1 MHLVFCLEILYI
13 FIIFFVNY
21 RYITSGVLHPV
32 CMADFHLLPQRL
44 LMNLT
49 NSGINNLMH
58 HSPLKTFESCTLL
71 TTLINI
77 SRLPSSRFRLSDVS
91 LLMSRPMAAIADDP
105 VKIRE
110 ETLFEENNDRRFSFL
125 CANPSQKL
133 RFHNIIEIN
142 DWKESLQSSLLQ
154 TDVNDSEIPFHS
166 GWMGYFSYPK
176 SQIDSEIIAEFN
188 YYPWSICFDQVCEG
202 FYLLGEPDQAA
213 KDAYSW
219 LLSRLSD
226 SNESGDKLDQ
236 ELDSA
241 HINESDHNTYSEP
254 FKAEP
259 FKARWRKDDYQEAFY
274 KVQSYLLAGDCYQV
288 NLTHPFVSAQY
299 KGSAI
304 STLQPL
310 FDALKPSFGCY
321 FQGEH
326 CELVSMSPERFIS
339 INRAGKLEAK
349 PIKGTI
355 KRSHDSIRDDQL
367 IAELSNSAK
376 NKAENLMIVDLL
388 RNDLSMSAIPGS
400 VNVDKLFELES
411 HPNVHHLVSTISAQ
425 LRPDISPADAISNA
439 FPGGSITGAPKK
451 RAMEIIEE
459 LEVQPRSL
467 YCGSFGYFSDTGNT
481 DFNILIRSLE
491 FRNNSI
497 TCWGGGGITVDSDC
511 NEEYEESLTKIQRI
525 MDVVEGL

>member
-1 MHLVFCLEILYI
+1 
-13 FIIFFVNY
+13 
-21 RYITSGVLHPV
+21 
-32 CMADFHLLPQRL
+32 
-44 LMNLT
+44 MNLT
-49 NSGINNLMH
+49 NGGINKLMH
-58 HSPLKTFESCTLL
+58 HLPFKQFDSCKLL
-71 TTLINI
+71 TTLINM
-77 SRLPSSRFRLSDVS
+77 SRSASFRLRDVS
-91 LLMSRPMAAIADDP
+91 LLISRPMETINAASP
-105 VKIRE
+105 VKSTE
-110 ETLFEENNDRRFSFL
+110 ERLCEDNNDRRFSFL
-125 CANPSQKL
+125 CANPSQTLIFRNTKEIDDWKKTL
-133 RFHNIIEIN
+133 LSPSPLQTEIN
-142 DWKESLQSSLLQ
+142 H
-154 TDVNDSEIPFHS
+154 SEIPFHS

-176 SQIDSEIIAEFN
+176 SQVDSEVMAEFN
-188 YYPWSICFDQVCEG
+188 YYPWSICFDQICER

-219 LLSRLSD
+219 LLSRSIA
-226 SNESGDKLDQ
+226 SNESADKLDLQ
-236 ELDSA
+236 LGSA
-241 HINESDHNTYSEP
+241 RSNESDHNAYSER

-259 FKARWRKDDYQEAFY
+259 FKARWHKDDYQKAFS

-299 KGSAI
+299 KGSVI

-321 FQGEH
+321 FQGQH

-339 INRAGKLEAK
+339 IN
-349 PIKGTI
+349 
-355 KRSHDSIRDDQL
+355 RDDQL

-425 LRPDISPADAISNA
+425 LKTDISPADAIRNA

-491 FRNNSI
+491 FRDNTI

-511 NEEYEESLTKIQRI
+511 DEEYEESLTKIQRI

>member
-1 MHLVFCLEILYI
+1 MRHLPFKQ
-13 FIIFFVNY
+13 F
-21 RYITSGVLHPV
+21 
-32 CMADFHLLPQRL
+32 D
-44 LMNLT
+44 
-49 NSGINNLMH
+49 
-58 HSPLKTFESCTLL
+58 SCELL
-71 TTLINI
+71 TSLINI
-77 SRLPSSRFRLSDVS
+77 SRSSSSHFRLRNVS
-91 LLMSRPMAAIADDP
+91 LLMSTINAASP
-105 VKIRE
+105 VTSSGEKLYE
-110 ETLFEENNDRRFSFL
+110 GNNDRRFSFL
-125 CANPSQKL
+125 CANPSQKI
-133 RFHNIIEIN
+133 RFHNAKEIN
-142 DWKESLQSSLLQ
+142 DWKKTLQHPPLFQ
-154 TDVNDSEIPFHS
+154 TDVNDSTIPFHS
-166 GWMGYFSYPK
+166 GWIGYFSYPK
-176 SQIDSEIIAEFN
+176 SEIDNEIIAEFN
-188 YYPWSICFDQVCEG
+188 YYPWSICFDQVRED

-219 LLSRLSD
+219 LLSHASD
-226 SNESGDKLDQ
+226 SNESHNKIDRSL
-236 ELDSA
+236 SFA
-241 HINESDHNTYSEP
+241 HINESDHCAYSKFFKAKP
-254 FKAEP
+254 FKAQ
-259 FKARWRKDDYQEAFY
+259 WRKDDYQKAFS
-274 KVQSYLLAGDCYQV
+274 KIQNYLLAGDCYQV
-288 NLTHPFVSAQY
+288 NLTHPFVSPEY

-304 STLQPL
+304 STLRPL

-321 FQGEH
+321 FQGQD

-339 INRAGKLEAK
+339 ISRAGKLEAK

-355 KRSHDSIRDDQL
+355 KRSNESIRDEQL
-367 IAELSNSAK
+367 IAELSNSVK

-425 LRPDISPADAISNA
+425 LKTDISPAEAITNA

-467 YCGSFGYFSDTGNT
+467 YCGSFGYFSDTSNT

-491 FRNNSI
+491 FRDNTI

-511 NEEYEESLTKIQRI
+511 DEEYEESLTKIQRI

>member
-1 MHLVFCLEILYI
+1 
-13 FIIFFVNY
+13 
-21 RYITSGVLHPV
+21 
-32 CMADFHLLPQRL
+32 
-44 LMNLT
+44 MNLT
-49 NSGINNLMH
+49 NGGINKLMH
-58 HSPLKTFESCTLL
+58 HLPFKQFDSCKLL
-71 TTLINI
+71 TTLINM
-77 SRLPSSRFRLSDVS
+77 SRSASFRLRDVS
-91 LLMSRPMAAIADDP
+91 LLISRPMETINAASP
-105 VKIRE
+105 VKSTE
-110 ETLFEENNDRRFSFL
+110 ERLCEDNNDRRFSFL
-125 CANPSQKL
+125 CANPSQTLIFRNTKEIDDWKKTL
-133 RFHNIIEIN
+133 LSPSPLQTEIN
-142 DWKESLQSSLLQ
+142 H
-154 TDVNDSEIPFHS
+154 SEIPFHS

-176 SQIDSEIIAEFN
+176 SQVDSEVMAEFN
-188 YYPWSICFDQVCEG
+188 YYPWSICFDQICER

-219 LLSRLSD
+219 LLSRSIA
-226 SNESGDKLDQ
+226 SNESADKLDLQ
-236 ELDSA
+236 LGSA
-241 HINESDHNTYSEP
+241 RSNESDHNAYSER

-259 FKARWRKDDYQEAFY
+259 FKARWHKDDYQKAFS

-299 KGSAI
+299 KGSVI

-321 FQGEH
+321 FQGQH

-355 KRSHDSIRDDQL
+355 KRSHDSIRDAQL

-425 LRPDISPADAISNA
+425 LKTDISPADAIRNA

-491 FRNNSI
+491 FRDNAI

-511 NEEYEESLTKIQRI
+511 DEEYEESLTKIQRI

>member
-1 MHLVFCLEILYI
+1 
-13 FIIFFVNY
+13 
-21 RYITSGVLHPV
+21 
-32 CMADFHLLPQRL
+32 LPRRL
-44 LMNLT
+44 LMYLT
-49 NSGINNLMH
+49 NSGINKLMRH
-58 HSPLKTFESCTLL
+58 LPFKQLDSCALL
-71 TTLINI
+71 TTLITI
-77 SRLPSSRFRLSDVS
+77 SRSPSSQFRLRNVS
-91 LLMSRPMAAIADDP
+91 LLISKPIAAINAANSVNDRGERLHED
-105 VKIRE
+105 
-110 ETLFEENNDRRFSFL
+110 NNDRRFSFL
-125 CANPSQKL
+125 CANPSQKI
-133 RFHNIIEIN
+133 RFHNAQEIE
-142 DWKESLQSSLLQ
+142 DWKKTLQHPPFQ
-154 TDVNDSEIPFHS
+154 TDANDSVIPFHS

-176 SQIDSEIIAEFN
+176 SQIDNEIIAEFN
-188 YYPWSICFDQVCEG
+188 YYPWSICFDQVCER

-219 LLSRLSD
+219 LLSHASD
-226 SNESGDKLDQ
+226 SNESNNKLDQ
-236 ELDSA
+236 PLGPA
-241 HINESDHNTYSEP
+241 HINESDQQAYLEL
-254 FKAEP
+254 FRAEP
-259 FKARWRKDDYQEAFY
+259 FKARWRKDDYQKAFS

-288 NLTHPFVSAQY
+288 NLTHPFVSDQY

-321 FQGEH
+321 FQGQH

-355 KRSHDSIRDDQL
+355 KRSNDSIRDDQL
-367 IAELSNSAK
+367 ITELCNSAK

-400 VNVDKLFELES
+400 VNVDKLFEIES

-425 LRPDISPADAISNA
+425 LKTDISPAEAIRNA

-451 RAMEIIEE
+451 RAMEIIDE

-467 YCGSFGYFSDTGNT
+467 YCGSFGYFSDTGDA

-491 FRNNSI
+491 FRDNTI

-511 NEEYEESLTKIQRI
+511 DEEYEESLTKIQRI